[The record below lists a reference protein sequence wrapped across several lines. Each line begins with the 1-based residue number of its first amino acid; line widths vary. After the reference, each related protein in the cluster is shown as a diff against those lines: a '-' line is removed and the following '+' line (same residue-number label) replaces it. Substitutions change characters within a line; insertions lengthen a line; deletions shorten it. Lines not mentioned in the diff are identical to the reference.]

1 MYYKRKKKKKLIES
15 NRLKYLYISRPIYKL
30 KRSSISEENKWTF
43 LNIFNEYFCYC
54 VGINCLSQMISND
67 CKYYFY
73 IYIIDKNRNV
83 YKKTDYLLM
92 DFILKRYS
100 SDDVFPIF
108 KEMINKNIS
117 AHYITENEEI
127 YKKYCYTKVD
137 CDLVIYADEKS
148 YKINDDFLEKR
159 LTLILKLKQVLS
171 SVGVNINFINNL
183 FYNID
188 YISYICIGHGV
199 SFFKYYLYQKYYG
212 PSNFDKLLIPDSEKL
227 ISVAIKNGWK
237 EENLIKLNL
246 PRWEKY
252 NNDNS
257 SIIKFGKLNNNSI
270 FIMFTWRELKIN
282 QTISSYY
289 IKNIIKLLNKKKL
302 INSLI
307 NNNITLYF
315 TLHHKL
321 LDYKEKFKKIEN
333 LQYIEENDIAECL
346 SKTNLIVTD
355 YSSIL
360 FDMIYRRKPY
370 IIYIP
375 DSKDPNI
382 KKKYL
387 SISYK
392 IIKKFKSN
400 AFKFENIFFDIKSTI
415 NKINYYIDNNFK
427 LDRKLR
433 KFYKKFNFNQTSIIN
448 EFINIVLSIKSNEK
462 EY

>member
-1 MYYKRKKKKKLIES
+1 MADITENKYFKCTEFSYLNENIKIGFIVYKTPKSNFILEDYFYYSFEREDFNDNSENDQIFEFVKTYEFKFLNSKRRKRKKLIES
-15 NRLKYLYISRPIYKL
+15 NRLKHLYISSPIFDL
-30 KRSSISEENKWTF
+30 KRNSISEENKWTF

-54 VGINCLSQMISND
+54 VGINCLSQMISKD

-83 YKKTDYLLM
+83 YQKTDYLLM
-92 DFILKRYS
+92 DFIFKRFS

-108 KEMINKNIS
+108 EEMINKNLS
-117 AHYITENEEI
+117 AHYITENEDI
-127 YKKYCYTKVD
+127 YKKYCSKKYY
-137 CDLVIYADEKS
+137 CDLVIYADENS
-148 YKINDDFLEKR
+148 YKINDDFLEKH

-252 NNDNS
+252 NNANS
-257 SIIKFGKLNNNSI
+257 SVNKFGKLNNNSI

-282 QTISSYY
+282 ETISSYY

-302 INSLI
+302 INNLI
-307 NNNITLYF
+307 SHNITLYF
-315 TLHHKL
+315 TLHHKML
-321 LDYKEKFKKIEN
+321 SYKEEFKKIEN

-346 SKTNLIVTD
+346 SKTNLVVTD
-355 YSSIL
+355 YSSII
-360 FDMIYRRKPY
+360 FDLIYRRKPY

-387 SISYK
+387 YIS
-392 IIKKFKSN
+392 
-400 AFKFENIFFDIKSTI
+400 
-415 NKINYYIDNNFK
+415 
-427 LDRKLR
+427 L
-433 KFYKKFNFNQTSIIN
+433 
-448 EFINIVLSIKSNEK
+448 
-462 EY
+462 